1 MGFTEAAHDDGV
13 ISGRGSPW
21 KRGLASGVMTAIGGL
36 GHALPY
42 LIPHFWT
49 ATALAGAVVFFEL
62 WAIAFIQNR
71 YMETPFFRAVMQVV
85 LGGSLVLAAG
95 ILIVG
100 FAAFGEFVLR
110 YLHVS
115 IGSLSIAGG
124 LLLMLVSLEMLRGAD
139 FPGADGSQPEDV
151 ALVPLAT
158 PLVAGPGAIATS
170 IVLWRQHPGVE
181 GHAAVL
187 VAIVLAVGCVGA
199 ALLVAER
206 VTRATSTAVLSLLT
220 RVFGLLLSAIAVQ
233 LVVDGV
239 RTLT

>member
-1 MGFTEAAHDDGV
+1 MNWRALGETFVTLFVITDPLGNAPIFVAITRNLTPAERQRAAV
-13 ISGRGSPW
+13 R
-21 KRGLASGVMTAIGGL
+21 
-36 GHALPY
+36 
-42 LIPHFWT
+42 
-49 ATALAGAVVFFEL
+49 AVV
-62 WAIAFIQNR
+62 
-71 YMETPFFRAVMQVV
+71 
-85 LGGSLVLAAG
+85 AAG
-95 ILIVG
+95 ILILG
-100 FAAFGEFVLR
+100 FAVFGELVLR

-124 LLLMLVSLEMLRGAD
+124 LLLGIVALEMLRGED
-139 FPGADGSQPEDV
+139 FPGGDGAQPEDV

-170 IVLWRQHPGVE
+170 IVLWRQHPGIE

-187 VAIVLAVGCVGA
+187 IAIVLAVGCVGV

-206 VTRATSTAVLSLLT
+206 VTRATSPAVLSLLT

-233 LVVDGV
+233 LVVNGV